1 MKIIKKELA
10 EIARQNQKLEAE
22 NARLEATLTYVAMM
36 ADVELPTDEEKE
48 GVENV

>member
-10 EIARQNQKLEAE
+10 ELARQNKQLESQNAKLEAQ
-22 NARLEATLTYVAMM
+22 LTYVAMM
-36 ADVELPTDEEKE
+36 ADVELPTEEEKE